1 MKRIGVYTSK
11 DGKLYDL
18 LFFPSDNLA
27 QAIGPLPDRVGA
39 AGAAFEVLAETELE
53 AKEKLL
59 EAIAGIESR
68 GSGFVTSVTS
78 GSGVTT
84 ATTATL
90 TTLPPELIQA
100 DPDIASKNA
109 SELILKDNPYLD
121 PIKSFLNE
129 PIKNLLSGVSLDEKL
144 NPEIVQKTGKVE
156 INIKY
161 APNVYVG
168 RDAYIGEKVG
178 AMGPGIEFNDTTFN

>member
-1 MKRIGVYTSK
+1 MKRLGVYTSI

-27 QAIGPLPDRVGA
+27 QAVGPLPDRVGA
-39 AGAAFEVLAETELE
+39 AGVAFEVFAKTELE
-53 AKEKLL
+53 AKEKLW
-59 EAIAGIESR
+59 EAIAGIESK

-84 ATTATL
+84 ATT

-100 DPDIASKNA
+100 DPNIASKNA
-109 SELILKDNPYLD
+109 SDLIIKDNPYLD

-129 PIKNLLSGVSLDEKL
+129 LL
-144 NPEIVQKTGKVE
+144 
-156 INIKY
+156 
-161 APNVYVG
+161 
-168 RDAYIGEKVG
+168 
-178 AMGPGIEFNDTTFN
+178 ND